1 MVEKKIIE
9 QKIGEAIG
17 LEKAAQ
23 NALVELKSKGL
34 IKSEHEKKLMTM
46 KKEANEQQ
54 IKMEE
59 LTKHIAEAEG
69 LNIDNINSVTE
80 ETAEKASKIM
90 ITYLGDSP
98 DEQEALEFL
107 CLAEGAEVTHYE
119 VLSSI
124 ATKIKSR
131 KFATTV
137 RSILKEE
144 TNHLKLCT
152 KLAKQNISKE

>member
-1 MVEKKIIE
+1 
-9 QKIGEAIG
+9 
-17 LEKAAQ
+17 
-23 NALVELKSKGL
+23 
-34 IKSEHEKKLMTM
+34 
-46 KKEANEQQ
+46 
-54 IKMEE
+54 MEE
-59 LTKHIAEAEG
+59 LIQNIAESEG
-69 LNIDNINSVTE
+69 LDLDNINSVTE

-90 ITYLGDSP
+90 DTYLGESP

-124 ATKIKSR
+124 AKNIKSR

-137 RSILKEE
+137 KSILKEE
-144 TNHLKLCT
+144 TNHLNLCT